1 MLVKKGE
8 AFMKR
13 NIFIGG
19 AWPYANNT
27 LHVGHLASLLP
38 GDIIARFFR
47 QNGDNVIYVSGT
59 DCHGTPITVRA
70 QKAGVAP
77 KDIAT
82 EYDSEFRD
90 LFNKLNFSYDNYSNT
105 MRPYHLKRVQEMF
118 KRIYQNGYLYP
129 KKELQDYCTIDNKF
143 LADREIEGHCP
154 YCGGFARGDQC
165 EECLHTL
172 SPSQLKDKVCKIC
185 GKSAIEQR
193 ENEQLVFKLSAFQK
207 PLADWLKQKNEDWRT
222 NAVNETRKYLKD
234 GLKDRDATRDITW
247 GVPVDIE
254 GFKDKKVYVWFE
266 AVLGY
271 ITAGEQVC
279 QKDGLNFDDF
289 VKGDNCKIYLVH
301 GKDNIPFHTVIYP
314 ALLLSLEENY
324 RLPDEIISS
333 EYVNVNG
340 EKMSKSKGNF
350 VSVKELLEKY
360 PVDLIRF
367 YFSVKGPEK
376 RDMNFIE
383 QDLIH
388 FNNKVLVGGLGNF
401 INRNLSFLNKKCD
414 GKVPQRLISDQL
426 QRKVQDAY
434 IEIGNLIKKGAVK
447 EASEKLIEMVAFS
460 NKYYDEHTP
469 WILFKE
475 SQDKFYQVSFECIY
489 LIINLANLLAPFMPE
504 TSNRIFE
511 MLNFQPNG
519 WKKQTMDGNVEL
531 GDVNLLFN
539 RI

>member
-27 LHVGHLASLLP
+27 LHVGHLASLLS

-105 MRPYHLKRVQEMF
+105 MRPYHFKRVQEMF

-129 KKELQDYCTIDNKF
+129 KKEFQDYCTIDNKF

-207 PLADWLKQKNEDWRT
+207 PLADWLKQKSEDWRT

-271 ITAGEQVC
+271 ITAGEQAC
-279 QKDGLNFDDF
+279 QKNGLNFDDF

-519 WKKQTMDGNVEL
+519 WKEQTMDGNVEL

>member
-1 MLVKKGE
+1 MKK
-8 AFMKR
+8 

-38 GDIIARFFR
+38 GDVIARFFR
-47 QNGDNVIYVSGT
+47 QNGNNVIYVSGT

-77 KDIAT
+77 QDIAT
-82 EYDSEFRD
+82 EYDSEFRN
-90 LFNKLNFSYDNYSNT
+90 LFNKLNFSYDDYSNT

-118 KRIYQNGYLYP
+118 KRIYNNGYLYS
-129 KKELQDYCTIDNKF
+129 KKELQDYCPIDNKF

-172 SPSQLKDKVCKIC
+172 NPSQLKDKVCKIC
-185 GKSAIEQR
+185 GKSALEQR

-207 PLADWLKQKNEDWRT
+207 SLDDWLKQKNDDWRT
-222 NAVNETRKYLKD
+222 NAVNETQKYLKD
-234 GLKDRDATRDITW
+234 GLKDRDATRDIAW

-271 ITAGEQVC
+271 ITAGERAC
-279 QKDGLNFDDF
+279 QKNGLNFDDF
-289 VKGDNCKIYLVH
+289 VKNDNCKIYLVH

-314 ALLLSLEENY
+314 ALLLSLKENY

-414 GKVPQRLISDQL
+414 GKVPRKLISDQL
-426 QRKVQDAY
+426 QQKVQSAY
-434 IEIGNLIKKGAVK
+434 VEIGNLLKKGAVK
-447 EASEKLIEMVAFS
+447 EAAKKIIDMIAFS

-475 SQDKFYQVSFECIY
+475 DQDKFYQVSFECIY
-489 LIINLANLLAPFMPE
+489 LIINLANLLAPFIPE

-519 WKKQTMDGNVEL
+519 WKEQNMGGNVEL

>member
-82 EYDSEFRD
+82 GYDSEFRD

-193 ENEQLVFKLSAFQK
+193 ENE
-207 PLADWLKQKNEDWRT
+207 
-222 NAVNETRKYLKD
+222 
-234 GLKDRDATRDITW
+234 
-247 GVPVDIE
+247 
-254 GFKDKKVYVWFE
+254 
-266 AVLGY
+266 
-271 ITAGEQVC
+271 
-279 QKDGLNFDDF
+279 
-289 VKGDNCKIYLVH
+289 
-301 GKDNIPFHTVIYP
+301 
-314 ALLLSLEENY
+314 
-324 RLPDEIISS
+324 
-333 EYVNVNG
+333 
-340 EKMSKSKGNF
+340 
-350 VSVKELLEKY
+350 
-360 PVDLIRF
+360 
-367 YFSVKGPEK
+367 
-376 RDMNFIE
+376 
-383 QDLIH
+383 
-388 FNNKVLVGGLGNF
+388 
-401 INRNLSFLNKKCD
+401 
-414 GKVPQRLISDQL
+414 
-426 QRKVQDAY
+426 
-434 IEIGNLIKKGAVK
+434 
-447 EASEKLIEMVAFS
+447 
-460 NKYYDEHTP
+460 
-469 WILFKE
+469 
-475 SQDKFYQVSFECIY
+475 
-489 LIINLANLLAPFMPE
+489 
-504 TSNRIFE
+504 
-511 MLNFQPNG
+511 
-519 WKKQTMDGNVEL
+519 
-531 GDVNLLFN
+531 
-539 RI
+539 

>member
-1 MLVKKGE
+1 MLVKKGK

-247 GVPVDIE
+247 GVLVDIE

-383 QDLIH
+383 QHLIH

-519 WKKQTMDGNVEL
+519 WKEQTMDGNVEL

>member
-426 QRKVQDAY
+426 QRKVQDVY

-511 MLNFQPNG
+511 MLNFQPDG
-519 WKKQTMDGNVEL
+519 WKEQTMDGNVEL

>member
-129 KKELQDYCTIDNKF
+129 KKKLQDYCTIDNKF

-207 PLADWLKQKNEDWRT
+207 PLADWLKQKSEDWRT

-519 WKKQTMDGNVEL
+519 WKEQTMDGNVEL

>member
-1 MLVKKGE
+1 
-8 AFMKR
+8 MKR

-77 KDIAT
+77 QDIAT
-82 EYDSEFRD
+82 QYDSEFRD
-90 LFNKLNFSYDNYSNT
+90 LFNRLNFSYDNYSNT
-105 MRPYHLKRVQEMF
+105 MKPYHLKRVQEMF

-172 SPSQLKDKVCKIC
+172 SPSRLKDKICKIC

-271 ITAGEQVC
+271 ITAGEQAC
-279 QKDGLNFDDF
+279 QKNGLDFDDF

-414 GKVPQRLISDQL
+414 GKVPRRSISDQL

-447 EASEKLIEMVAFS
+447 EASEKIIEMVAFS

-469 WILFKE
+469 WILFRE
-475 SQDKFYQVSFECIY
+475 NQDKFYQISFECIY
-489 LIINLANLLAPFMPE
+489 LIINLANLFAPFMPE

-519 WKKQTMDGNVEL
+519 WKEQTMDGNVEL

>member
-1 MLVKKGE
+1 MLVKKGK

-247 GVPVDIE
+247 GVLVDIE

-271 ITAGEQVC
+271 ITAGEQAC
-279 QKDGLNFDDF
+279 QKNGLNFDDF

-519 WKKQTMDGNVEL
+519 WKEQTMDGNVEL

>member
-1 MLVKKGE
+1 M
-8 AFMKR
+8 
-13 NIFIGG
+13 
-19 AWPYANNT
+19 
-27 LHVGHLASLLP
+27 
-38 GDIIARFFR
+38 
-47 QNGDNVIYVSGT
+47 
-59 DCHGTPITVRA
+59 RA
-70 QKAGVAP
+70 QKEGVNP
-77 KDIAT
+77 QEIAT
-82 EYDSEFRD
+82 EYDNEFRK
-90 LFNKLNFSYDNYSNT
+90 LFSELDFSYDNYSNT
-105 MRPYHLKRVQEMF
+105 MQPYHIKRVQEMF
-118 KRIYQNGYLYP
+118 NRIYQNGYLYP
-129 KKELQDYCTIDNKF
+129 KKEFQDYCPIDNKF

-172 SPSQLKDKVCKIC
+172 NPSQLKDKVCKIC
-185 GKSAIEQR
+185 GKSALEQR
-193 ENEQLVFKLSAFQK
+193 ENKQLVFKLSAFQK
-207 PLADWLKQKNEDWRT
+207 PLTDWLEQNSDDWRT
-222 NAVNETRKYLKD
+222 NAVNETHKYLKD
-234 GLKDRDATRDITW
+234 GLRDRDVTRDIAW
-247 GVPVDIE
+247 GVPVDID

-271 ITAGEQVC
+271 ITAGEQAC
-279 QKDGLNFDDF
+279 KKNGFNFDDF
-289 VKGDNCKIYLVH
+289 VKNDNCKIYLVH

-314 ALLLSLEENY
+314 SLLLSLEENY

-401 INRNLSFLNKKCD
+401 VNRNLSFLNKKCN
-414 GKVPQRLISDQL
+414 GKLSKKTVSNQL
-426 QRKVQDAY
+426 QQKVHDVY
-434 IEIGNLIKKGAVK
+434 LEVGSLLEKGLTK
-447 EASEKLIEMVAFS
+447 EASEKIIEMVAFC
-460 NKYYDEHTP
+460 NKYYDEQTP

-475 SQDKFYQVSFECIY
+475 DKEKFYQVSFDCIY
-489 LIINLANLLAPFMPE
+489 LIINLANIINPFMPD
-504 TSNRIFE
+504 TSERIFK
-511 MLNFQPNG
+511 MLDFHSNG
-519 WKKQTMDGNVEL
+519 WSSQNLNNDITINNIE
-531 GDVNLLFN
+531 LLFN

>member
-1 MLVKKGE
+1 
-8 AFMKR
+8 MKR

-82 EYDSEFRD
+82 EYDSEFRN
-90 LFNKLNFSYDNYSNT
+90 LFSKLNFSYSNYSNT

-289 VKGDNCKIYLVH
+289 VRGDNCKIYLVH

-519 WKKQTMDGNVEL
+519 WKEQTMDGNVEL